1 MKKCLMLGAICVLG
15 AMLSGCAG
23 TWMNNNGFSATP
35 SGGFVVADIKGAL
48 MVQPRHPARKF
59 QVLGKV
65 KSEAKAT
72 GYLGLVSIG
81 DVSYQTLKKAALEK
95 YRDAD
100 DIIDIELD
108 FADDNLLG
116 LINKVYVNLN
126 GTAIK
131 PRCYCSQ
138 RAAATRCG

>member
-1 MKKCLMLGAICVLG
+1 MKKCLVLG
-15 AMLSGCAG
+15 AMCVFAALMSGCTG
-23 TWMNNNGFSATP
+23 TYMNNLGFSSTP
-35 SGGFVVADIKGAL
+35 AGGFLVADIKGAI

-59 QVLGKV
+59 QILGKV

-72 GYLGLVSIG
+72 GYLNVVTIG

-108 FADDNLLG
+108 FAEDTPTLS
-116 LINKVYVNLN
+116 
-126 GTAIK
+126 
-131 PRCYCSQ
+131 C
-138 RAAATRCG
+138 ATPPASLARRSWSFSLS

>member
-1 MKKCLMLGAICVLG
+1 MKKLFVFGALCAVVV
-15 AMLSGCAG
+15 MLSGCAATYG
-23 TWMNNNGFSATP
+23 HNMGFSATP
-35 SGGFVVADIKGAL
+35 TGGFIVADVRGAS
-48 MVQPRHPARKF
+48 MVQQRHPSRKF
-59 QVLGKV
+59 KILGKV

-72 GYLGLVSIG
+72 GYLGLVTIG

-100 DIIDIELD
+100 DIIDVEID

-116 LINKVYVNLN
+116 LVNKVYVNLN

-131 PRCYCSQ
+131 YLDLP
-138 RAAATRCG
+138 AEK